1 MMRALFSGVTGL
13 RSHQT
18 RMDVIGN
25 NIANVN
31 TMGYKKMTTTFK
43 DLYNET
49 ISSAASTSGV
59 GATATGGVNA
69 KQIGLGAAVGAI
81 SAIHTPGSAQ
91 YTGHGMDVAI
101 SGDGYFAVLTPT
113 GIKYT
118 RAGEFATDLTGN
130 FVTKEGYY
138 VLTVEPR
145 TSAVESLKVPENGVI
160 VNGLLNQ
167 AEGIRGV
174 AHSGNITADLTEV
187 QGEQFSIAFE
197 AADEPWSTRYVGDT
211 TDAYYPDSPATIVK
225 GTTESYLDVKAI
237 TDAIKEMAAD
247 PNQEVK
253 IGTNEITFEMDEDGI
268 KAQLRLEAQLDQ
280 STDPVQGDTVTF
292 VRGDGSVV
300 ATATYN
306 VAAQAWEVGQYDNQY
321 DAPVVTATATGLT
334 LDLTAAAEGKSQE
347 DEGAISALFQ
357 PGSGVYDLTLDN
369 IDWTPADA
377 TAGTPAESVMTF
389 DLEGTPVDGDK
400 LTIVPDGATGQG
412 DVIELTYNG
421 TAWEPTTFN
430 LPTGYTTEITGTAQ
444 RLTLTATQQTPTEG
458 VDNPFASGDISFEPA
473 RRLVTGDDATLV
485 DQGKNPGLNMMYG
498 DLVVATAD
506 VNSIEAADVNQDTPI
521 KFISELD
528 GTTELGQIT
537 VNSPSVLGTDDLV
550 DSVLNKMGS
559 KPMITLE
566 ENGQWVIKRGNVTV
580 EKIVMEY
587 SDNVNGG
594 IVGDVQFNTS
604 SYGSFLFDVQADLD
618 GKTMPNQQALA
629 QALNGT
635 FTIEVE
641 TEFLPSYTVP
651 AIITADSLK
660 TLQIDFDRYTN
671 VSIDTTGAIL
681 GQLKND
687 EQWEID
693 GKTVNMDA
701 GDKVT
706 LGYISMATFNNPSGL
721 EKVGDNMFEVSANS
735 GNPVYGT
742 PGNGSAGSLAPSNL
756 EMSNV
761 DLSEEMVNM
770 IITQRGFQANSRI
783 ITTTDTMLEEL
794 VNLKR

>member
-280 STDPVQGDTVTF
+280 SISPVQGDTVTF

-347 DEGAISALFQ
+347 NDAAISAAFQ
-357 PGSGVYDLTLDN
+357 PGSGVYDLTVDPVK
-369 IDWTPADA
+369 WTEGNAA
-377 TAGTPAESVMTF
+377 TTTRAESVIAL
-389 DLEGTPVDGDK
+389 DLEGTPASGDK
-400 LTIVPDGATGQG
+400 LTITPQGAA
-412 DVIELTYNG
+412 DSIELTYNG
-421 TAWEPTTFN
+421 TVWELTN
-430 LPTGYTTEITGTAQ
+430 SALPTGYTTTVSGTAE
-444 RLTLTATQQTPTEG
+444 RPVLTATQDVAADTATNPLEG
-458 VDNPFASGDISFEPA
+458 CVVTVDYAHD
-473 RRLVTGDDATLV
+473 LVTGGSATLV
-485 DQGKNPGLNMMYG
+485 EMGKNPGLNMMYG

-629 QALNGT
+629 EALNGT